1 MADKKNITI
10 TKTLQK
16 ILDKCNRKPNKTWIG
31 SELYN
36 ISMKSFLQDNNTEMH
51 WTHNQGKA
59 VVTER
64 VIRTSKNK
72 IYKYMNAILN
82 NVYID
87 NLHNKVTKYIDAYH
101 RTIKIKA
108 ADVTLAIYADF
119 KKENNK
125 KGPKFK
131 IGGNVRIS
139 KNKNIF
145 AIGHIPQ
152 GMFYVLM
159 RFF

>member
-108 ADVTLAIYADF
+108 ADVTLAIYAEF

>member
-1 MADKKNITI
+1 
-10 TKTLQK
+10 
-16 ILDKCNRKPNKTWIG
+16 
-31 SELYN
+31 
-36 ISMKSFLQDNNTEMH
+36 
-51 WTHNQGKA
+51 
-59 VVTER
+59 
-64 VIRTSKNK
+64 
-72 IYKYMNAILN
+72 MNAILN

-108 ADVTLAIYADF
+108 ADVTLVIYADF